1 MSRLATTVVTIAPYT
16 TTITETTSD
25 EITVNRVQ
33 TNTTDVAVEYFFA
46 KFSAADIA
54 VDTYNTITATNAQDA
69 LEQLADQHF
78 VQSSQPSGVNV
89 EEGDLWYNT
98 LTNNLY
104 VYRETSTD
112 NFEWV
117 AIASATGDMDTLDGD
132 TFV

>member
-1 MSRLATTVVTIAPYT
+1 MSRLATTVVTASPYT
-16 TTITETTSD
+16 TIITETTSD

-33 TNTTDVAVEYFFA
+33 TDTADIAVEYFFS
-46 KFSAADIA
+46 KFSATDIA
-54 VDTYNTITATNAQDA
+54 VSSYNTITAENAQEA

-78 VQSSQPSGVNV
+78 VQSSQPSGANI

-98 LTNNLY
+98 LTDNLY
-104 VYRETSTD
+104 VYRETSAN
-112 NFEWV
+112 NFEWI

>member
-16 TTITETTSD
+16 TTVTETAGD
-25 EITVNRVQ
+25 QITVNRVQ

-54 VDTYNTITATNAQDA
+54 VTPYNTITATNAQDA

-78 VQSSQPSGVNV
+78 VQSSQPTGSNI

-98 LTNNLY
+98 TTDNLY
-104 VYRETSTD
+104 VYRETSAD
-112 NFEWV
+112 IFEWIP
-117 AIASATGDMDTLDGD
+117 IASATGDMDTLDGD
-132 TFV
+132 NFV

>member
-1 MSRLATTVVTIAPYT
+1 MSRLATTVVTAAPYT
-16 TTITETTSD
+16 TIITASASD

-33 TNTTDVAVEYFFA
+33 TDTADIAVEYFFS
-46 KFSAADIA
+46 KVSATDI
-54 VDTYNTITATNAQDA
+54 VVSSYNTITGANAQEA

-78 VQSSQPSGVNV
+78 VQSSQPSGANI

-98 LTNNLY
+98 LTDNLY
-104 VYRETSTD
+104 VYRETSLD

-132 TFV
+132 IFV